1 MKAILNQEQLEEI
14 QTILQLFPIKF
25 SWEVGEIVKIINSS
39 LNADTEAEAK

>member
-1 MKAILNQEQLEEI
+1 MKAILNQEQLNQI
-14 QTILQLFPIKF
+14 QTILQLFPTKF